1 MFLGDV
7 LHTFRLHF
15 PLQLTTFPKEFF
27 TCIKILKPSNQT
39 KCEQDLKVTFGVEV
53 LLFSGEE
60 QSLQE
65 VFGGFLIQSWRNERF
80 GLDLLAY
87 YESLKKFR
95 NSKSVMIDSKS
106 LIYDI

>member
-1 MFLGDV
+1 MTDKVTFL
-7 LHTFRLHF
+7 
-15 PLQLTTFPKEFF
+15 KEFF
-27 TCIKILKPSNQT
+27 TCIKILQSSNEA
-39 KCEQDLKVTFGVEV
+39 KCEQDLKITFGVEV

-65 VFGGFLIQSWRNERF
+65 VFGGFLIQSCRNERF

-87 YESLKKFR
+87 YESLNKFR